1 MAKKRDPAGH
11 GGPVLCGAKRKQGGG
26 APCTQVAG
34 WGVPGVKT
42 GPCKLH
48 GGATATHRKAAE
60 RAKIRQGAE
69 EARRA
74 CELFELPLD
83 HRSPGEVLL
92 DEVDRARAAMAWHER
107 QIALAI
113 EAEDDELLARRYA
126 GWHIERAI
134 AARVSVEITRLGIE
148 RRQVEAVEDLARQ
161 AVAVLACYTELMG
174 WDPQSPEARAAGR
187 QALQLLKGGG
197 AA

>member
-1 MAKKRDPAGH
+1 MAKKRDPEAH
-11 GGPVLCGAKRKQGGG
+11 GGPPLCGAKKKQGPGT
-26 APCTQVAG
+26 CTQVAG
-34 WGVPGVKT
+34 WGVKGVAT

-60 RAKIRQGAE
+60 RAKVRQGAE
-69 EARRA
+69 EARQA

-92 DEVDRARAAMAWHER
+92 DEVDRARAAMRWHER
-107 QIALAI
+107 QIALAM
-113 EAEDDELLARRYA
+113 EAGDDDLLARRYA

-134 AARVSVEITRLGIE
+134 AAKVSVEITRLGIE
-148 RRQVEAVEDLARQ
+148 RRQVEAVEGLARQ
-161 AVAVLACYTELMG
+161 AVAVLARYTELMG

-187 QALQLLKGGG
+187 QALQLLEGGG
-197 AA
+197 